1 MPEDRAANH
10 AAYRRLKDEIAR
22 AYEQGRFVAI
32 ASGRIVADAENFY
45 ELRSRLVALGKD
57 SPEVLV
63 VQAGVDYPETAVL
76 YNDLTIAREP
86 LVVR

>member
-45 ELRSRLVALGKD
+45 ELRLASSPSGKTRPR
-57 SPEVLV
+57 SSSFRP
-63 VQAGVDYPETAVL
+63 AW
-76 YNDLTIAREP
+76 TIRKP
-86 LVVR
+86 PSCITT